1 MSFHHVLL
9 FANIATMLSID
20 FIRENTSLVKQSAQ
34 NKKRDPEIVD
44 ELLRADDLRKQLQTK
59 HEGLRAK
66 QNEASPKIAAAKGAE
81 RDALLASMGLI
92 KEEIKGLEQELEPV
106 LLEWDRLIRSIAN
119 ISAPEVPVG
128 RDESENKVVHTWGT
142 PRTFDFPV
150 KDHVAIG
157 KYLNIIDCEKSGEIS
172 GSRFYYLKGD
182 AVLLQFAIINHVFA
196 TLGNEKILSEIAQE
210 KKLTISPEPFTP
222 MLPPV
227 IMRREVMRK
236 MDRLDPEEQR
246 YILPEDD
253 QVFVGSAEHTMGPYH
268 MDEVLEE
275 AELPVRYIGYS
286 TAFRREAGTYGKD
299 MSGILR
305 VHQFDKLEMESFT
318 TEENGA
324 DEQKLIVGV
333 QEYLVRS
340 LNLPYRLVHV
350 CTGDTGKANY
360 NQFDI
365 ETWIPSQQTY
375 RETHTS
381 DYMTDYQARRLKTFY
396 KTKDGARKLVHM
408 NDATAFAI
416 SRILIAILEN
426 YQNTDGSVTIP
437 EVLRPYMGGRDLLV

>member
-1 MSFHHVLL
+1 
-9 FANIATMLSID
+9 MLSID
-20 FIRENTSLVKQSAQ
+20 FIRENTSLVKQSAK

-44 ELLRADDLRKQLQTK
+44 QLIDVDDIRKKLQTK
-59 HEGLRAK
+59 QEKLRAQ
-66 QNEASPKIAAAKGAE
+66 QNEASPKIASSSGPE
-81 RDALLASMGLI
+81 RDKLLAEMGLL
-92 KEEIKGLEQELEPV
+92 KEEIKHVEAELEPI
-106 LLEWDRLIRSIAN
+106 LLEWDRLIKNIAN
-119 ISAPEVPVG
+119 ISAPDVPVG
-128 RDESENKVVHTWGT
+128 ADESENKVMHTWGT
-142 PRTFDFPV
+142 PRVFDFPV

-196 TLGNEKILSEIAQE
+196 TLGSEKILSEIAKE

-268 MDEVLEE
+268 MDEVFEE

-318 TEENGA
+318 TQETGA

-333 QEYLVRS
+333 QEYLVKS
-340 LNLPYRLVHV
+340 LGLPYRLVHI

-360 NQFDI
+360 DQYDI
-365 ETWIPSQQTY
+365 ETWIPSQNTY

-396 KTKDGARKLVHM
+396 KAADGSRKLVHM

-426 YQNTDGSVTIP
+426 NQNKDGSVTIP
-437 EVLRPYMGGRDLLV
+437 EVLRPYMGGRDLII